1 MQSEPRITLVIC
13 TYNRA
18 AYLKD
23 TLQDLAAQDAP
34 AGLFEILV
42 VNNNSEDET
51 ELVSRQFGEENPGLA
66 FRMVTEREK
75 GLSHARNRAVSE
87 AAAPVIHYIDDDVYL
102 PDKYITTVL
111 KYLEMFPEARC
122 AGGRIRVSFDSEG
135 KKDRLAWI
143 PSELMPM
150 FGLHELGEKPRIYP
164 PGDFPRGGNMLIFK
178 SVFQKYGAFDVR
190 LGRTGKK
197 LLGSEEKAFFE
208 RVRENGVKLYYWPEM
223 ELTHRIG
230 ATRLKKEYLRRQ
242 SEGIGES
249 EGLRV
254 KGSWTETSIKGAS
267 EVGKAAV
274 SLLLSLLYL
283 LKGKPYA
290 AGFLLKFRYWV
301 FIGFV
306 RGAFGN
312 TERSD

>member
-42 VNNNSEDET
+42 VNNNSEDEN

-66 FRMVTEREK
+66 CRMVTEREK

-122 AGGRIRVSFDSEG
+122 AGGRIRFYLASEG
-135 KKDRLAWI
+135 KKDRLALI
-143 PSELMPM
+143 PSELMLM
-150 FGLHELGEKPRIYP
+150 FGVDGMGEKP
-164 PGDFPRGGNMLIFK
+164 
-178 SVFQKYGAFDVR
+178 
-190 LGRTGKK
+190 
-197 LLGSEEKAFFE
+197 
-208 RVRENGVKLYYWPEM
+208 
-223 ELTHRIG
+223 
-230 ATRLKKEYLRRQ
+230 
-242 SEGIGES
+242 
-249 EGLRV
+249 
-254 KGSWTETSIKGAS
+254 
-267 EVGKAAV
+267 
-274 SLLLSLLYL
+274 
-283 LKGKPYA
+283 
-290 AGFLLKFRYWV
+290 
-301 FIGFV
+301 
-306 RGAFGN
+306 
-312 TERSD
+312 

>member
-87 AAAPVIHYIDDDVYL
+87 TAAPVILYIDDDVYL

-122 AGGRIRVSFDSEG
+122 AGGRIRFSLDSKG
-135 KKDRLAWI
+135 KKIGWWGFL
-143 PSELMPM
+143 SELMRR
-150 FGLHELGEKPRIYP
+150 FVLTDRGE
-164 PGDFPRGGNMLIFK
+164 M
-178 SVFQKYGAFDVR
+178 
-190 LGRTGKK
+190 
-197 LLGSEEKAFFE
+197 
-208 RVRENGVKLYYWPEM
+208 
-223 ELTHRIG
+223 
-230 ATRLKKEYLRRQ
+230 
-242 SEGIGES
+242 
-249 EGLRV
+249 
-254 KGSWTETSIKGAS
+254 
-267 EVGKAAV
+267 
-274 SLLLSLLYL
+274 
-283 LKGKPYA
+283 
-290 AGFLLKFRYWV
+290 
-301 FIGFV
+301 
-306 RGAFGN
+306 
-312 TERSD
+312 